1 MEVLAWKA
9 VQEKDGSIKLETEWQ
24 VWAGRG
30 EQENRLEIM
39 QPPEVGSRVQDLAGS
54 WAELSST
61 RCEPQGCP
69 FRPLSLLDFF
79 LFIAKTAKLEKKNP
93 VQSRSTETVRRATEE
108 SARTVGEGSWMGVDV

>member
-9 VQEKDGSIKLETEWQ
+9 VQEKDGSIKLEME
-24 VWAGRG
+24 WAGVSGKRG
-30 EQENRLEIM
+30 AREQVGDHAA
-39 QPPEVGSRVQDLAGS
+39 PEVGSRVQDLAGS